1 MGASLPRFRT
11 REERIA
17 TELARSVSAGGW
29 DGPIP
34 ADEAEELHV
43 LEPCQAAALLH
54 IRRQCARMHKEALPR
69 LQARARDL
77 GFDHA
82 AVQQTLAYIREQAP
96 VIIHVDIARHGA
108 LLADDTHYRNFFEVQ
123 SEVSGEGAIHAQSRL
138 DWEAQLFG
146 GAYATARSFDRCKY
160 GVLNVTNDPQ
170 GVRCC
175 APVYGSSYFLL
186 RGVRL
191 RTTLSAEDSAGLNAS
206 ELATV
211 DQYAHVLARYTDQEL
226 QAALEVGTGQRL
238 GVDSL
243 AVAAYKEAQVHGEVR
258 LSNHV
263 AVLMAHPSLQESPN
277 QPILERL
284 AERCCAPLVWME
296 VEAVVEEEP
305 DADSELRC
313 VLEASREEDE
323 LRRAIEASTDDQD
336 TREEL
341 RLVMEASRVEE
352 EAARQPD
359 GMEATVVEGSATC
372 LCCGC
377 CG

>member
-1 MGASLPRFRT
+1 MGASLPRLRKP
-11 REERIA
+11 EERRA
-17 TELARSVSAGGW
+17 AALARSVSAGAW

-34 ADEAEELHV
+34 DDEAEELRS
-43 LEPCQAAALLH
+43 LEPCQVAALLH
-54 IRRQCARMHKEALPR
+54 IRKQCARMHRQALPQ

-77 GFDHA
+77 GFSHV

-96 VIIHVDIARHGA
+96 VIIHVDIEKHGA

-123 SEVSGEGAIHAQSRL
+123 GETSDEGAIHAQSRL
-138 DWEAQLFG
+138 DWEASLFG
-146 GAYATARSFDRCKY
+146 GAYATAHSFDRCKY

-175 APVYGSSYFLL
+175 VPVYGSSYFLL

-263 AVLMAHPSLQESPN
+263 AVLMAHPSLQESPS

-284 AERCCAPLVWME
+284 AERCCAPLVWIE
-296 VEAVVEEEP
+296 VEAEMQEEN
-305 DADSELRC
+305 DADSELRS
-313 VLEASREEDE
+313 VLEASRQEDE
-323 LRRAIEASTDDQD
+323 LRRAMQASNDDEEDLRLALEASQI
-336 TREEL
+336 
-341 RLVMEASRVEE
+341 EE
-352 EAARQPD
+352 EATRQDSSVEPT
-359 GMEATVVEGSATC
+359 MLEGSTTC
-372 LCCGC
+372 ICCGC
-377 CG
+377 FR

>member
-1 MGASLPRFRT
+1 MGAHLPRIRT
-11 REERIA
+11 SEERRA
-17 TELARSVSAGGW
+17 TELALSISAGAW
-29 DGPIP
+29 DGPIL
-34 ADEAEELHV
+34 DEEAEELRA
-43 LEPCQAAALLH
+43 LEPCQVAALLH
-54 IRRQCARMHKEALPR
+54 IRRQCAHVHKRALPQ
-69 LQARARDL
+69 LQARARAL
-77 GFDHA
+77 GYGNV

-108 LLADDTHYRNFFEVQ
+108 LLADDTHYRNFFEVPGEA
-123 SEVSGEGAIHAQSRL
+123 SDEGAIHAQSRL
-138 DWEAQLFG
+138 DWEARLFG
-146 GAYATARSFDRCKY
+146 GAYAKARSFDRCKY

-211 DQYAHVLARYTDQEL
+211 DQYAHVLARYTDSEL
-226 QAALEVGTGQRL
+226 QAALEVGTGQRP

-263 AVLMAHPSLQESPN
+263 AVLMAHPSLQESPSL
-277 QPILERL
+277 PILERL

-296 VEAVVEEEP
+296 VNAGVQEEN
-305 DADSELRC
+305 DADSELRS
-313 VLEASREEDE
+313 VLEASREEEE
-323 LRRAIEASTDDQD
+323 LRRAIEASTDDQTAAED
-336 TREEL
+336 L
-341 RLVMEASRVEE
+341 RIALEASQ
-352 EAARQPD
+352 AD
-359 GMEATVVEGSATC
+359 EATVAEASTSC
-372 LCCGC
+372 LCCSC